1 MSKRAASD
9 VYSTQAEDETGT
21 TSKRGR
27 LEDQGQVGRSVLNGG
42 REDDGGDIEDEG
54 DTRGAELSGSIV
66 CAEGSKLAR
75 GKDPDKVR
83 DMYSSGLGSAPSS
96 ARRVASLATL
106 LACFAVLLSLVWLLP
121 VFWFV
126 MEVERA
132 PSGSTGVSS
141 DAGIRPRRRS
151 LPQKIGG
158 ARPWYGAEELSKMRS
173 GIGVWEAPYWMW
185 AKREPNTR

>member
-9 VYSTQAEDETGT
+9 VYSTQAVDETGT

-42 REDDGGDIEDEG
+42 REDDGGDIGDEG

-83 DMYSSGLGSAPSS
+83 DMYLSGLGSAPSS

-121 VFWFV
+121 VF
-126 MEVERA
+126 
-132 PSGSTGVSS
+132 
-141 DAGIRPRRRS
+141 
-151 LPQKIGG
+151 
-158 ARPWYGAEELSKMRS
+158 
-173 GIGVWEAPYWMW
+173 
-185 AKREPNTR
+185 